1 MTIISLEDIAMSY
14 GPRRL
19 FEGVTFGLDEND
31 KAGLIGLNGSGK
43 STLLRIIAGHEQ
55 PQKGRSV
62 IANERVVAYL
72 PQNPPFEP
80 AQTVLDAVFSAS
92 DEAMRLLRDYEGACH
107 DLSSRPGDERILDRV
122 ATLAHQLEAAGAWNL
137 ETNAQ
142 TVLSQLGIS
151 DTGARMGS
159 LSGGERKRVALAHAL
174 VSRPDLLIL
183 DEPTNHLDA
192 DTIAWFETYLARYV
206 GALLLVTHDRY
217 FLDRVTNRILEIDR
231 GRVQSF
237 AGNYAYYL
245 EKKEEQEAQDAAA
258 GEKHEALLRRE
269 LAWLRR
275 GAKARSTKQKARVQR
290 ADELKKQPARSTKPE
305 LDISIGFSRMGK
317 KILQLDGI
325 SKSYP
330 GGSAGVPPGSVE
342 ARDKKLIDRFTYTLK
357 RNDRIGV
364 IGPSGAGKTTL
375 LDIIA
380 GRVEPDAGGV
390 DRGQTIVIGYYDQD
404 NRELNGSQRV
414 IDYIRDVA
422 ERIETADG
430 QEITASQM
438 LEKFLF
444 PPSMQYDSISRLSG
458 GEQRRLYLLRVL
470 MGAPNLLMLDEPT
483 NDLDIQTLVRL
494 EEYLDSFAG
503 CLIVVS
509 HDRYFLDRTV
519 DSLFRFE
526 GNGRVKEHPGN
537 YSALLEARDS
547 EPVETSEAKI
557 NAARHAPSAG
567 ASAGTR
573 KLSYKERR
581 EFEELEKRIGIREA
595 RKTELER
602 LLASSSSDFL
612 AVEAAYTELQSLN
625 RELEK
630 DVDRWAALAELG

>member
-1 MTIISLEDIAMSY
+1 MTIISLEDIGMSY
-14 GPRRL
+14 GPRQL
-19 FEGVTFGLDEND
+19 FEGVTFGLDDGD
-31 KAGLIGLNGSGK
+31 KVGLIGLNGSGK
-43 STLLRIIAGHEQ
+43 STLLRIIAAREQ
-55 PQKGRSV
+55 PERGRAT

-72 PQNPPFEP
+72 PQNPPFD
-80 AQTVLDAVFSAS
+80 ADQTVLDAVFTAS
-92 DEAMRLLRDYEGACH
+92 DEAMRLLKDYETACH
-107 DLSSRPGDERILDRV
+107 DLSLRPGDERILGRV
-122 ATLAHQLEAAGAWNL
+122 AMLAHQLEASGGWDL

-174 VSRPDLLIL
+174 VSRPHLLIL

-258 GEKHEALLRRE
+258 SDKQEALLRRE

-275 GAKARSTKQKARVQR
+275 GAKARSTKQKARVKR
-290 ADELKKQPARSTKPE
+290 AEELQKQPIRSATSE

-317 KILQLDGI
+317 KILELDGI
-325 SKSYP
+325 SKSYD
-330 GGSAGVPPGSVE
+330 
-342 ARDKKLIDRFTYTLK
+342 DKRLIDGFSYTLK
-357 RNDRIGV
+357 RNDRIGI
-364 IGPSGAGKTTL
+364 IGPSGSGKTTL

-380 GRVEPDAGGV
+380 GRVEPDAGRT
-390 DRGQTIVIGYYDQD
+390 DRGQTIVVGYYDQD
-404 NRELNGSQRV
+404 NRELNGAQRV
-414 IDYIRDVA
+414 IDYVREVA

-444 PPSMQYDSISRLSG
+444 PPAMQYDVISRLSG
-458 GEQRRLYLLRVL
+458 GEQRRLYLLKVL
-470 MGAPNLLMLDEPT
+470 MSAPNLLMLDEPT

-494 EEYLDSFAG
+494 EDYLDSFAG
-503 CLIVVS
+503 CLVVVS

-519 DSLFRFE
+519 ESIFRFE
-526 GNGRVKEHPGN
+526 GNGRIKEHPGN
-537 YSALLEARDS
+537 YSAFLESREREA
-547 EPVETSEAKI
+547 PETIEAS
-557 NAARHAPSAG
+557 ATGPRSAPSAG
-567 ASAGTR
+567 TSDGPR

-581 EFEELEKRIGIREA
+581 EFEELEKRIALTEA
-595 RKTELER
+595 RKAALER
-602 LLASSSSDFL
+602 VLAASSSDFV
-612 AVEAAYTELQSLN
+612 AVESAYIELQSLN

-630 DVDRWAALAELG
+630 DVDRWAALAELA

>member
-1 MTIISLEDIAMSY
+1 MTIISLEDIGMSY
-14 GPRRL
+14 GPRCL
-19 FEGVTFGLDEND
+19 FEGVTFGVDDDD
-31 KAGLIGLNGSGK
+31 KVGLIGLNGSGK
-43 STLLRIIAGHEQ
+43 STLLRIIAGREQ
-55 PQKGRSV
+55 PQKGRAV
-62 IANERVVAYL
+62 VANERVVAYL
-72 PQNPPFEP
+72 PQNPPFDP
-80 AQTVLDAVFSAS
+80 DQTVLDAVFTAS
-92 DEAMRLLRDYEGACH
+92 DAAMRLLRDYEVACH
-107 DLSSRPGDERILDRV
+107 DLSTRPGDERVLDRV

-151 DTGARMGS
+151 DTGARMGK

-174 VSRPDLLIL
+174 VSRPHLLIL

-192 DTIAWFETYLARYV
+192 DTIAWFETYLARYT

-217 FLDRVTNRILEIDR
+217 FLDRVTNRIFEIDR

-245 EKKEEQEAQDAAA
+245 EKKEEQQAQDAAA
-258 GEKHEALLRRE
+258 GEKHQALLRRE

-290 ADELKKQPARSTKPE
+290 AQELRKQPTRAAKADM
-305 LDISIGFSRMGK
+305 DISIGFSRMGK
-317 KILQLDGI
+317 KILKLEGI
-325 SKSYP
+325 SKSYD
-330 GGSAGVPPGSVE
+330 
-342 ARDKKLIDRFTYTLK
+342 DKPLIEGFSYSLK

-364 IGPSGAGKTTL
+364 IGPSGSGKTTL
-375 LDIIA
+375 LDLIV
-380 GRVEPDAGGV
+380 GRVEPDSGGV
-390 DRGQTIVIGYYDQD
+390 ERGQTIVVGYYDQD

-414 IDYIRDVA
+414 IEYIRDVGD
-422 ERIETADG
+422 RIETADG

-444 PPSMQYDSISRLSG
+444 PPPMQYDLISRLSG
-458 GEQRRLYLLRVL
+458 GERRRLYLLRVL
-470 MGAPNLLMLDEPT
+470 MSAPNLLMLDEPT

-519 DSLFRFE
+519 ESIFRFE
-526 GNGRVKEHPGN
+526 GHGRVRQYPGN
-537 YSALLEARDS
+537 YSAFLEAQQD
-547 EPVETSEAKI
+547 ELAETVETRVSAPRPAPTDGTP
-557 NAARHAPSAG
+557 AAA
-567 ASAGTR
+567 R
-573 KLSYKERR
+573 KLSYRERR
-581 EFEELEKRIGIREA
+581 EYEELEKRIEVSEA
-595 RKTELER
+595 RRAELER
-602 LLASSSSDFL
+602 VLASSSSDFV

-625 RELEK
+625 RELER
-630 DVDRWAALAELG
+630 DVDRWAALAELA